1 DLNKIPIVNDTNEM
15 NNATSICQSNA
26 LANRLKGTILLQVQK
41 NGEAWYIYPKTCRRI
56 YLKDGEAAYSI
67 MRFLGLGI
75 TNQNLDLIPAGQ
87 QINIIDNDNN
97 NNSEPEYLVTYVTDG
112 DTIHVDIN
120 GTDEKIRLLGID
132 APELSGSECFATN
145 AKNKLTELINNK
157 KVSLMPDSQSA
168 DRDKYNRLLRYVILD
183 STDINAEMIK
193 QGYAKAYLNFAFD
206 KAEQYADYE
215 MQAQNNN
222 YGMWTENACS
232 VANDFTDL
240 GISYIFYDGI
250 VSNKEPDEYVVVTN
264 NSLNEINLNGYTLN
278 DESGK
283 TYNFKNITLPANSLI
298 KIYTGCGTDTAT
310 ELYWCYTYS
319 AIWNNSGDTAT
330 LKNNL
335 GSIIDTYSY

>member
-1 DLNKIPIVNDTNEM
+1 MNMKKIILIIFTLLIIPYTGRAALLDNTRGYILLQVEENGEAWFVNPADDQRYYMKNGQVAYQMMRNFGLGITDTDLNKIPIVNDTNEM

-26 LANRLKGTILLQVQK
+26 LANRLKGTILLQVQQ

-87 QINIIDNDNN
+87 QINIIDNDDN

-183 STDINAEMIK
+183 STD
-193 QGYAKAYLNFAFD
+193 
-206 KAEQYADYE
+206 
-215 MQAQNNN
+215 
-222 YGMWTENACS
+222 
-232 VANDFTDL
+232 
-240 GISYIFYDGI
+240 
-250 VSNKEPDEYVVVTN
+250 
-264 NSLNEINLNGYTLN
+264 
-278 DESGK
+278 
-283 TYNFKNITLPANSLI
+283 
-298 KIYTGCGTDTAT
+298 
-310 ELYWCYTYS
+310 
-319 AIWNNSGDTAT
+319 
-330 LKNNL
+330 
-335 GSIIDTYSY
+335 